1 MSRRGNPF
9 RPFRNWIGLTA
20 AMALSLV
27 TLGWSTSASAMPGG
41 LAVTIVVTATANP
54 STFDQDVAYTA
65 TLTTSDAG
73 NLDITDT
80 IEFQDNGGDISGC
93 SFQSLAST
101 ADAGTYTATCDE
113 PASNM
118 SVGSH
123 NITAFFPGDSTYD
136 QGSGSLSQTVDQAP
150 TTTVI
155 TSPSPGSS
163 VQYGD
168 EGQNS
173 FNFTVS
179 APGVFNNSPSG
190 SVNLYDGVPGP
201 NTYLCTGFLGGSGA
215 GQSNANCF
223 INNGQLNA
231 GLYQLTATYGGDNNF
246 AGSSSLSEDFSV
258 VQVTSQMQLFPVPG
272 YALYG
277 AETGNFFIT
286 GVGGG
291 NGGNP
296 TGFFSVTANG
306 VNLVAPNSCSAGNG
320 GGNPCFISS
329 ATALPASATPYEVT
343 ASYPG
348 DANFTAASETAS
360 LLVIP
365 ATSSTTLSLSS
376 STAAFGNESSVRIS
390 ASVTSGT
397 SGSPT
402 GSIAVDNGGNTA
414 CTIVLVANGPNT
426 ATGSCSVSDT
436 GLSLGSHPLTADYPG
451 DGNYQGSISS
461 AHSLLITNQTDH
473 GYWLVG
479 ADGGIFSFGSAKF
492 HGSTGSLRLQR
503 PVVGITPTLSQQG
516 YWLVA
521 SDGGVFAFGDAGFHG
536 SLPEMGFA
544 PAGTAG
550 PVRKLSA
557 PIVGMVPSSDGGGY
571 FMVSSD
577 GGVFAFGD
585 AHFAGSCPG
594 IGGCQGSAV
603 SVIPDA
609 SGDGYWVTT
618 STGNVY
624 AFGDAPYYGAPGI
637 QSSPVTSAVRT
648 PDGGGYWVL
657 LANGTVYNYGNAEY
671 LGGASGLGGINPANT
686 IFATADGGGYW
697 LAAANGAV
705 DSYGDAPND
714 GGMAAAHLNAAIIA
728 GTGW

>member
-1 MSRRGNPF
+1 MSRHGNPF
-9 RPFRNWIGLTA
+9 RPFRNWVALAVAI
-20 AMALSLV
+20 ALSSV

-41 LAVTIVVTATANP
+41 LPVTIVVTATANP
-54 STFDQDVAYTA
+54 STFDQDVTYTA
-65 TLTTSDAG
+65 TLTTSDSG
-73 NLDITDT
+73 NIDITDT

-93 SFQSLAST
+93 SFQSLAGT
-101 ADAGTYTATCDE
+101 TTAGTYAATCDE
-113 PASNM
+113 SASNM

-136 QGSGSLSQTVDQAP
+136 QGSGSQNQTVNQAP

-163 VQYGD
+163 IPYGD

-173 FNFTVS
+173 LNVTVS
-179 APGVFNNSPSG
+179 APGVSNNSPSG

-215 GQSNANCF
+215 GQSNANCY
-223 INNGQLNA
+223 INNAQISA
-231 GLYQLTATYGGDNNF
+231 GLYELTATYGGDMNF

-277 AETGNFFIT
+277 AENGNFFIT

-296 TGFFSVTANG
+296 TGFFSITADG
-306 VNLVAPNSCSAGNG
+306 VNLVAPNTCSAGNG
-320 GGNPCFISS
+320 GGNPCFIDS
-329 ATALPASATPYEVT
+329 ATALPASTTPYEVT

-360 LLVIP
+360 LSVFP
-365 ATSSTTLSLSS
+365 ATSSTTLSVSS

-390 ASVTSGT
+390 ATVTSGT

-402 GSIAVDNGGNTA
+402 GSIAVDNSGNTA
-414 CTIVLVANGPNT
+414 CTITLVASGPNK
-426 ATGSCSVSDT
+426 ATGSCAMSDNE
-436 GLSLGSHPLTADYPG
+436 LSLGSHSLIADYPG
-451 DGNYQGSISS
+451 DGNYQGSIST

-479 ADGGIFSFGSAKF
+479 GDGGIFSFGSARF
-492 HGSTGSLRLQR
+492 HGSTGSLNLQR
-503 PVVGITPTLSQQG
+503 PVVGITPTSSRQG

-521 SDGGVFAFGDAGFHG
+521 SDGGIFAFGDAGFYG
-536 SLPEMGFA
+536 SLPELGFA
-544 PAGTAG
+544 PAGTAESA
-550 PVRKLSA
+550 PKLSA

-609 SGDGYWVTT
+609 SGHGYWVTT

-637 QSSPVTSAVRT
+637 QSSPVTSSVRT
-648 PDGGGYWVL
+648 PDGGGYWIL
-657 LANGTVYNYGNAEY
+657 LANGTVYNYGDAEY
-671 LGGASGLGGINPANT
+671 LGGASGFGGINPANT

-697 LAAANGAV
+697 LAGANGAV

-714 GGMAAAHLNAAIIA
+714 GGMAAAHLNAPVIA

>member
-1 MSRRGNPF
+1 
-9 RPFRNWIGLTA
+9 
-20 AMALSLV
+20 
-27 TLGWSTSASAMPGG
+27 MPGG
-41 LAVTIVVTATANP
+41 LAVTIAVTTSANP
-54 STFDQDVAYTA
+54 ATFDQDVTYTA
-65 TLTTSDAG
+65 TLTTSDSG
-73 NLDITDT
+73 NLDLTDA

-101 ADAGTYTATCDE
+101 ATAGTYVATCDE
-113 PASNM
+113 AGSNM

-123 NITAFFPGDSTYD
+123 NITAFFSGDSTYD
-136 QGSGSLSQTVDQAP
+136 QGSSSLGQTVNQAP
-150 TTTVI
+150 TNTVM
-155 TSPSPGSS
+155 TSPSPGST
-163 VQYGD
+163 VPYGD
-168 EGQNS
+168 EGQSS

-179 APGVFNNSPSG
+179 APGVSNNSPTG
-190 SVNLYDGVPGP
+190 SINLYDGVPGP
-201 NTYLCTGFLGGSGA
+201 NTYVCTAFLGGSGP

-223 INNGQLNA
+223 INNAQIGA
-231 GLYQLTATYGGDNNF
+231 GPYELTAIYGGDNNF
-246 AGSSSLSEDFSV
+246 AGSSSLPEDFSV
-258 VQVTSQMQLFPVPG
+258 VKVASQMQLFPVPG

-277 AETGNFFIT
+277 AENGNFFIT

-291 NGGNP
+291 DGGNP
-296 TGFFSVTANG
+296 TGFFSVTADG

-320 GGNPCFISS
+320 GGNPCFIDS
-329 ATALPASATPYEVT
+329 ATALPASTVPYEVT

-348 DANFTAASETAS
+348 DVNFTAASATAS
-360 LLVIP
+360 LSVFP
-365 ATSSTTLSLSS
+365 AMSSTTLSVSS
-376 STAAFGNESSVRIS
+376 TTAAFGNESTVRFS
-390 ASVTSGT
+390 ATVTSGT

-402 GSIAVDNGGNTA
+402 GLIDVENGGATA
-414 CTIVLVANGPNT
+414 CTIALVASGPNT
-426 ATGSCSVSDT
+426 ASGSCSLSDS
-436 GLSLGSHPLTADYPG
+436 GLSLGTHSLTADYRG
-451 DGNYQGSISS
+451 DGNYQSSIST
-461 AHSLLITNQTDH
+461 ARALLITNQTDH

-479 ADGGIFSFGSAKF
+479 ADGGIFSFGSAQF
-492 HGSTGSLRLQR
+492 HGSTGSLKLQR
-503 PVVGITPTLSQQG
+503 PVVGLTPTSARQG

-536 SLPEMGFA
+536 SLPALGFA
-544 PAGTAG
+544 PAGSSG
-550 PVRKLSA
+550 SRPRLSA

-585 AHFAGSCPG
+585 AHFAGSCLD

-609 SGDGYWVTT
+609 SGHGYWVTT

-648 PDGGGYWVL
+648 PDGGGYWIL
-657 LANGTVYNYGNAEY
+657 LANGTVYNYGDAEY
-671 LGGASGLGGINPANT
+671 LGGASGFGGINPADAV
-686 IFATADGGGYW
+686 FATADGGGYW

-705 DSYGDAPND
+705 DSYGDAPNA
-714 GGMAAAHLNAAIIA
+714 GGLAAAHLNAPVIA